1 MSPAPHHQRP
11 RWRTTRLQSAFC
23 ALAATFGGL
32 WSVVSA
38 QPSLEHVGTT
48 AATSGGAEIL
58 AFDAGSG
65 TLYATHAGGLDLYRF
80 DAGTLTPAGSIDLHG
95 AVPALADVS
104 SVAIDPSGRGF
115 GAAAAIPEHSDTTP
129 GTLIIFETATG
140 SVVAQV
146 RVGFHPDM
154 VTFTP
159 DGRAVLVANEGE
171 PGEDADPAGG
181 ITVVDLGGVRTLDDV
196 RALGDTDAA
205 TYDLTPGNLAAG
217 VTLDGLRIG
226 PANRDT
232 PWLDLEPEYIAPDN
246 GGAWVSLQENNAL
259 ARFDL
264 AGRTWT
270 AVHSLGVHIQ
280 TIDASDA
287 DGQAQI
293 DDEVAGMPMPDAI
306 ASYVVDGAR
315 YIVTANEGDVR
326 TDDHVRLRDATLDPA
341 VASILDLLYPDLAGG
356 VRDDAALGR
365 LEISSIDGDR
375 DGDGDIDVP
384 TMFGT
389 RSMSIFDEQGR
400 AVSDSGVFLRSVTA
414 LLFPDRF
421 NSNGDPATFDTRS
434 DDRGLEPEGVAL
446 ATIDGRVYAF
456 LGLERTSG
464 VAMFDIT
471 DPHTMGSP
479 TENGLPIYIN
489 TAAYSDAP
497 GGGVGPEGL
506 CVVQSRGEHYVLV
519 ACEVSATIEVLRV
532 MRDAPP
538 SDPPA
543 TN

>member
-11 RWRTTRLQSAFC
+11 RWRTTSLQSAIC
-23 ALAATFGGL
+23 ALAAIFGGL
-32 WSVVSA
+32 WSVARA
-38 QPSLEHVGTT
+38 QPALEHVSTI

-58 AFDAGSG
+58 AFDTGSG
-65 TLYATHAGGLDLYRF
+65 TLYATHASGLDLYRF

-95 AVPALADVS
+95 VVPQLTGVT
-104 SVAIDPSGRGF
+104 SVAIDPAGRGF
-115 GAAAAIPEHSDTTP
+115 GAVAVVPEHSDTTP
-129 GTLIIFETATG
+129 GTVVFFDTTTG
-140 SVVAQV
+140 SFLASL

-159 DGRAVLVANEGE
+159 DGGAVLVANEGE
-171 PGEDADPAGG
+171 PGPDVDPAGG
-181 ITVVDLGGVRTLDDV
+181 ITVVNLGAVRTIADA
-196 RALGDTDAA
+196 RALGNDDAA
-205 TYDLTPGNLAAG
+205 TYDLTPANLATG

-226 PANRDT
+226 PASRDT

-326 TDDHVRLRDATLDPA
+326 ADDRVRLGDATLDPA
-341 VASILDLLYPDLAGG
+341 VVSILDLLYPDLAGG

-389 RSMSIFDEQGR
+389 RSMSIFDEQGQV
-400 AVSDSGVFLRSVTA
+400 VSDSGTALRQFTA
-414 LLFPDRF
+414 LLYPDRF
-421 NSNGDPATFDTRS
+421 NSNGTSESHDTRS
-434 DDRGLEPEGVAL
+434 DDRGLEPEGLAL
-446 ATIDGRVYAF
+446 TTIDGRVYAF

-464 VAMFDIT
+464 VAIFDIT
-471 DPHTMGSP
+471 DPHAMGSM
-479 TENGLPIYIN
+479 TEVGLPAYIN
-489 TAAYSDAP
+489 TAAHSDAP
-497 GGGVGPEGL
+497 NGGRGPEGI
-506 CVVQSRGEHYVLV
+506 CVVHADGEHYVLV
-519 ACEVSATIEVLRV
+519 ACEVSATIEVLRFV
-532 MRDAPP
+532 R
-538 SDPPA
+538 
-543 TN
+543 

>member
-1 MSPAPHHQRP
+1 MSPSTHHRP
-11 RWRTTRLQSAFC
+11 SRRPTLLSRRAVRALIA
-23 ALAATFGGL
+23 AIGGLAAAA
-32 WSVVSA
+32 SA
-38 QPSLEHVGTT
+38 QPSLEHVSTT
-48 AATSGGAEIL
+48 PATSGGAEIL
-58 AFDAGSG
+58 AFDPASG
-65 TLYATHAGGLDLYRF
+65 TLYVTHASGLDLYRF

-95 AVPALADVS
+95 VVPMLADVT
-104 SVAIDPSGRGF
+104 SVAIDPAGRGL
-115 GAAAAIPEHSDTTP
+115 GAVAVVPERSDTTP
-129 GTLIIFETATG
+129 GVVVFLDTSSG
-140 SVVAQV
+140 SVVAQL

-159 DGRAVLVANEGE
+159 DGGAVLVANEGE
-171 PGEDADPAGG
+171 PGEQADPAGG
-181 ITVVDLGGVRTLDDV
+181 ISVVDLSAVRTIADA
-196 RALGDTDAA
+196 RALGDDDAA
-205 TYDLTPGNLAAG
+205 TYDLTAANLAPG
-217 VTLDGLRIG
+217 VTLGDVRIS

-232 PWLDLEPEYIAPDN
+232 PWLDVEPEYIAPDTD
-246 GGAWVSLQENNAL
+246 GAWVSLQENNAL

-264 AGRTWT
+264 ASRTWT
-270 AVHSLGVHIQ
+270 AVRSLGVQIQ

-287 DGQAQI
+287 DGGAMI
-293 DDEVAGMPMPDAI
+293 DDEVAGMPMPDTI
-306 ASYVVDGAR
+306 ASYLVGGVR

-326 TDDHVRLRDATLDPA
+326 AGDHVRLRDATLDPA

-389 RSMSIFDEQGR
+389 RSMSIFDEQGTM
-400 AVSDSGVFLRSVTA
+400 VSDSGVVLRQFTA

-421 NSNGDPATFDTRS
+421 NSNGDAATVDTRS
-434 DDRGLEPEGVAL
+434 DDRGFEPEGVAL
-446 ATIDGRVYAF
+446 ATIDGGVYAF

-464 VAMFDIT
+464 VAVFDIT
-471 DPHTMGSP
+471 DPHALGMPS
-479 TENGLPIYIN
+479 YIN
-489 TAAYSDAP
+489 TAAYSRAP

-532 MRDAPP
+532 VRDAPDAGP
-538 SDPPA
+538 TGND
-543 TN
+543 